1 MATPQQY
8 FSVASLSTLMNVN
21 VFVLFFF
28 FFFLNM
34 KKHRF
39 SGLFDSKDILL
50 LERLD
55 QPKH

>member
-1 MATPQQY
+1 
-8 FSVASLSTLMNVN
+8 MNVN

-28 FFFLNM
+28 FFFNM

>member
-21 VFVLFFF
+21 VFVL

>member
-1 MATPQQY
+1 
-8 FSVASLSTLMNVN
+8 
-21 VFVLFFF
+21 
-28 FFFLNM
+28 M

-55 QPKH
+55 QPKHWALETQLVPGFGLFNEAAM